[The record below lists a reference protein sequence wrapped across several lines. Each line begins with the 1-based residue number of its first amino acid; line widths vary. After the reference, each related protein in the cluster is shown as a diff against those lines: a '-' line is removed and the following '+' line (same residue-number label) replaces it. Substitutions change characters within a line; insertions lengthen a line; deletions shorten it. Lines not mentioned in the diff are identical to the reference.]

1 MINAN
6 KAKEL
11 VQAHNDAVVEQRKA
25 QVAEFLEK
33 VVSPAV
39 EKTANAGGTYEVIKI
54 PMGISYTECCAEL
67 TKAGFILGAGV
78 QYPRVCIKW

>member
-33 VVSPAV
+33 VVSPVV
-39 EKTANAGGTYEVIKI
+39 EKTAMQVALMKSSKFLWEFPTRNA
-54 PMGISYTECCAEL
+54 
-67 TKAGFILGAGV
+67 V
-78 QYPRVCIKW
+78 QN